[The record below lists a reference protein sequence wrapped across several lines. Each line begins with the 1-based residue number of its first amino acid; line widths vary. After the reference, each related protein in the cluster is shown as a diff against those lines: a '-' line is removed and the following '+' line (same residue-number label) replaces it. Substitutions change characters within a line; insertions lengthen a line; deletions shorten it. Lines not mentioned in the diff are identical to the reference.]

1 MKTEGHE
8 IPAAFILGG
17 FTLIGSGMQ
26 LGWAAVMAGF
36 AMIYAA

>member
-1 MKTEGHE
+1 MKRKGNE
-8 IPAAFILGG
+8 IPATFILGG

-36 AMIYAA
+36 AMVYAG